1 MATDA
6 PARIHELDFCDKVAS
21 WANSFFANADSPFN
35 SAGIEG
41 FGTGEL
47 RRKRKDLRFYDR
59 STSHLAITGEV
70 RLPGAK
76 GGESP
81 YDPTLM
87 GDAEKKAEN
96 ANVQYFFTWN
106 VNVFVLF
113 DRSKWKVPLV
123 ERRVREW
130 RLDRHLR
137 SSEDVARTENLEYI
151 RTKFLPDLL
160 LDLGRIYR
168 GQAEDW
174 PMAPDDIFI
183 RSLDSHLSWP
193 IDTTRAYLARQARQP
208 VDLLPGVARE
218 VRRSA
223 PTSASGRQ
231 DSGGGIRE
239 SPAPVRKGDEAQ
251 WRLRNAAIP
260 G

>member
-6 PARIHELDFCDKVAS
+6 PARIHELDFCDKVAT
-21 WANSFFANADSPFN
+21 WANVFFGNADSPFTG
-35 SAGIEG
+35 AGIEG

-59 STSHLAITGEV
+59 STGHLAITGEV

-113 DRSKWKVPLV
+113 DRSKWNVPLF

-137 SSEDVARTENLEYI
+137 SSADVARTENLEYI
-151 RTKFLPDLL
+151 RTKFLPELL

-168 GQAEDW
+168 GQAGDW

-193 IDTTRAYLARQARQP
+193 IDTTRA
-208 VDLLPGVARE
+208 DLPRLQLRGVKTAAE
-218 VRRSA
+218 A
-223 PTSASGRQ
+223 YASLQRLFEKAMRLSGDYETLLYPDEEDWAGRL
-231 DSGGGIRE
+231 
-239 SPAPVRKGDEAQ
+239 V
-251 WRLRNAAIP
+251 L
-260 G
+260 

>member
-21 WANSFFANADSPFN
+21 WANGFFANADSPFTG
-35 SAGIEG
+35 AGIEG

-59 STSHLAITGEV
+59 STGHLAITGEV

-113 DRSKWKVPLV
+113 DRSKWNVPLV

-137 SSEDVARTENLEYI
+137 SSADVARTENLEYI
-151 RTKFLPDLL
+151 RTKFFPELL

-168 GQAEDW
+168 GQAGTGRWRRMIFSSVRWTAISRGRSTPLVRIW
-174 PMAPDDIFI
+174 PDKRPQNGSI
-183 RSLDSHLSWP
+183 S
-193 IDTTRAYLARQARQP
+193 AYRT
-208 VDLLPGVARE
+208 G
-218 VRRSA
+218 
-223 PTSASGRQ
+223 
-231 DSGGGIRE
+231 
-239 SPAPVRKGDEAQ
+239 
-251 WRLRNAAIP
+251 
-260 G
+260 